1 MQLLSD
7 ATEQAHVLPHFEDIT
22 TVAVGEPSKTA
33 TRMKGKNRTSQQI
46 KEESE
51 TMQEGQMSAQMA
63 SEQHHTSQSG
73 CDQPKGFYDRFS
85 VYSFVYYSR
94 SSIPEFQS

>member
-1 MQLLSD
+1 M
-7 ATEQAHVLPHFEDIT
+7 LPHFEDIT
-22 TVAVGEPSKTA
+22 TVAIGEPSNTA
-33 TRMKGKNRTSQQI
+33 ARMQGKSRTSQQV

-73 CDQPKGFYDRFS
+73 CDQPKGFYDHFS
-85 VYSFVYYSR
+85 FYSFVYYSR
-94 SSIPEFQS
+94 IFNP